1 MKRNKMTR
9 KFSLPV
15 SRFATAAVSVTVAG
29 AIVLSSGAAAAGNGG
44 SGGESTYYT
53 GGSEVGTEVTPTP
66 CDLAKIKAQVAFVAC
81 ITKAQAKGI
90 AVSGAKFLM
99 MEAEMG
105 KIPERIWEA
114 PPLALPVAQR
124 EETTCEKT
132 LAKAFDSAEKRSK
145 GCTTTRNARQ
155 AVSSAIDRHGLIHQI
170 LGAGVAC
177 TGSGCSCNA
186 GTYQPCSTG
195 YICCSPADL
204 PGGSGMCATSC
215 NSPTEG
221 STCASGTLDPCADGL
236 TCCTPLMSAPGAT
249 GNCESSCISL
259 P

>member
-9 KFSLPV
+9 KFSLSV
-15 SRFATAAVSVTVAG
+15 SRFATAAVSVAVAG
-29 AIVLSSGAAAAGNGG
+29 AIVLSTPQSGAAQVT
-44 SGGESTYYT
+44 SSTYFT
-53 GGSEVGTEVTPTP
+53 GGATLGTEVTLTA
-66 CDLAKIKAQVAFVAC
+66 CDLAKTKALVAFVNC

-90 AVSGAKFLM
+90 AAFGANFLKVETGIGNVSPM
-99 MEAEMG
+99 
-105 KIPERIWEA
+105 
-114 PPLALPVAQR
+114 PPSLFGPVYPND
-124 EETTCEKT
+124 ETACVKT
-132 LAKAFDSAEKRSK
+132 LVKAFGSAEQRLA

-155 AVSSAIDRHGLIHQI
+155 AISSAIAQQGLLHRI

-177 TGSGCSCNA
+177 TGSGCSCST

-195 YICCSPADL
+195 YICCSTADL

-215 NSPTEG
+215 DSPTEG
-221 STCASGTLDPCADGL
+221 STCTSGTLGHCADGL
-236 TCCTPLMSAPGAT
+236 TCCTPLKSAPGAT

>member
-9 KFSLPV
+9 KFSLSV
-15 SRFATAAVSVTVAG
+15 SCFATAAVSVTVAG
-29 AIVLSSGAAAAGNGG
+29 AIVLSPAGAAAGNGG

-53 GGSEVGTEVTPTP
+53 GGAEVGTEVTPTP

-90 AVSGAKFLM
+90 AVSGALV
-99 MEAEMG
+99 ME
-105 KIPERIWEA
+105 EREING
-114 PPLALPVAQR
+114 PDQTRSLYLPLARRDEAA
-124 EETTCEKT
+124 CEKT
-132 LAKAFDSAEKRSK
+132 LAKAFDSAEKRLA

-195 YICCSPADL
+195 YICCSTADL

-215 NSPTEG
+215 NSATEG
-221 STCASGTLDPCADGL
+221 STCNSGTLDACDHGL
-236 TCCTPLMSAPGAT
+236 TCCTQLMSAPGAT

>member
-9 KFSLPV
+9 KFSLSV
-15 SRFATAAVSVTVAG
+15 SRFATAAVSVAVAG
-29 AIVLSSGAAAAGNGG
+29 AIVLSTPQSGAAQVT
-44 SGGESTYYT
+44 SGTHYT
-53 GGSEVGTEVTPTP
+53 GGVKLGTEVTLTQ
-66 CDLAKIKAQVAFVAC
+66 CDLAKTKAQVAFVAC

-90 AVSGAKFLM
+90 AAFGAKFLM

-105 KIPERIWEA
+105 KM
-114 PPLALPVAQR
+114 PPMALPVAQR
-124 EETTCEKT
+124 EEAACEKT
-132 LAKAFDSAEKRSK
+132 LAKAFDSAEKRLA

-155 AVSSAIDRHGLIHQI
+155 AVSWAIDRHGLIHQI

-195 YICCSPADL
+195 YICCSTADL

-259 P
+259 EGYVSK